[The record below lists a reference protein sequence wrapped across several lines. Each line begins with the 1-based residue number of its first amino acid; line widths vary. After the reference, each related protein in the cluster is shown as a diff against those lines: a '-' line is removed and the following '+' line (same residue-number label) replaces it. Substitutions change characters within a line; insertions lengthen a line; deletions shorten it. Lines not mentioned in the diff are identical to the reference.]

1 MRPALS
7 IVVALL
13 LAACA
18 TPLPVTAPAH
28 PSPAPHEV
36 AEAIDRHLDQP
47 VLWGG
52 MVIETRAFERHSEVE
67 VLAFPLDRRQRPLP
81 DSADVGRFILLRHGF
96 LDPDIFAP
104 GRFVTVH
111 GRITGERR
119 GRIREAAYLW
129 PEIDAGELHLWP
141 RDFRQPHGHWSFS
154 VGVGV
159 FR

>member
-1 MRPALS
+1 MRPALPL
-7 IVVALL
+7 VLALFVAG
-13 LAACA
+13 CA
-18 TPLPVTAPAH
+18 SPLPIASPPVD
-28 PSPAPHEV
+28 SPAPHEV
-36 AEAIDRHLDQP
+36 AEAVDRHLGHA

-52 MVIETRAFERHSEVE
+52 MVIETRTFERHSEIE

-81 DSADVGRFILLRHGF
+81 DGADLGRFMLLRHGF

-119 GRIREAAYLW
+119 GQIREAGYLW
-129 PEIDAGELHLWP
+129 PELDADALHLWP
-141 RDFRQPHGHWSFS
+141 RDFREPHGRWSFS